1 MGTLILKGILCVFKA
16 IGVLGIIAYCII
28 FEQKKLSE
36 VLHDENVQKG
46 FDILAIS
53 FYSYFTYLKVF
64 CNGMDV
70 HTIFESIFFYVGGFL
85 TMAWGVYRV
94 LAQIEDYKTK
104 KSVRKFQK
112 DVFDEANR
120 K

>member
-1 MGTLILKGILCVFKA
+1 MEGIILKTILCIFKA
-16 IGVLGIIAYCII
+16 LGVLGIIAYCII
-28 FEQKKLSE
+28 FEQKKLHE
-36 VLHDENVQKG
+36 VLHDENVQTG

-64 CNGMDV
+64 SNGMDV

-85 TMAWGVYRV
+85 TIAWGIYRV

-104 KSVRKFQK
+104 KSVRKFQS
-112 DVFDEANR
+112 DVFDEA
-120 K
+120 KK

>member
-1 MGTLILKGILCVFKA
+1 MEISVLKWILCVFVA
-16 IGVLGIIAYCII
+16 IGAIVKIVYCII
-28 FEQKKLSE
+28 FEQDK
-36 VLHDENVQKG
+36 VINIFHDENVQKG